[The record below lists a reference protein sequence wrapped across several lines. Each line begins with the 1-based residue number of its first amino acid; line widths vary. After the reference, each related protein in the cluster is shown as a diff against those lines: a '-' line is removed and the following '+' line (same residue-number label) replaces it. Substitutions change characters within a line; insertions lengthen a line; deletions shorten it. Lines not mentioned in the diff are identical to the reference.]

1 MNANPAQLLVTHEH
15 QERVRALARAR
26 QRKHRMGRQRI
37 DYTPN
42 AHAATVID
50 SLRTGYAG
58 GDASSIINRII
69 CEWTA
74 SRALHA
80 AGPNPA
86 GSGALGAS
94 ARAR

>member
-1 MNANPAQLLVTHEH
+1 MNANRAQVLVAHE
-15 QERVRALARAR
+15 QERLRALARER
-26 QRKHRMGRQRI
+26 QRRRRMGRQRI

-86 GSGALGAS
+86 GSCAPGAS